1 MKDVSPPASSQPS
14 RFPRGWGAT
23 WQNRWLPYLLT
34 GPVVLAVGVGVFYPV
49 IYVVNLSLHAY
60 SPFFNQTMR
69 FVGAENYVRL
79 IHDAEFW
86 HSLQVSAIWVA
97 GSVIPQ
103 FLLGLGLALLLNER
117 FFARGLVRAIVLLPW
132 VVSGVVT
139 GIIWLWLFDGTIGV
153 LNDLLMKAG
162 LTPTP
167 IPWSVQPATT
177 YLMLFVANAWRGSP
191 FFAIMLLAA
200 LQSINPD
207 VYEAAMIDGAGRWQ
221 RFRYVTLP
229 LILNAVIISTLLR
242 VIWTFNYVDL
252 IWTMTQ
258 GGPVNA
264 SRTLAL
270 DIFKVAY
277 QDGDFGFAATLAVAL
292 CVILLA
298 FSGAYWQLNRFSNR
312 S

>member
-1 MKDVSPPASSQPS
+1 MKVVSPPASSQPA
-14 RFPRGWGAT
+14 RFPWGWGVT
-23 WQNRWLPYLLT
+23 WQNQWLPYLLT
-34 GPVVLAVGVGVFYPV
+34 GPVVLAVGIGVFYPV
-49 IYVVNLSLHAY
+49 FYVVNLSLHAY

-79 IHDAEFW
+79 IRDAEFW

-117 FFARGLVRAIVLLPW
+117 FFARGVIRAIVLLPW

-139 GIIWLWLFDGTIGV
+139 GIIWIWLFDGTIGV

-200 LQSINPD
+200 LQSISPD

-277 QDGDFGFAATLAVAL
+277 QDGDFGFAATLSVAL

-298 FSGAYWQLNRFSNR
+298 FSGAYWQLNRFANR

>member
-34 GPVVLAVGVGVFYPV
+34 GPVVLAVGIGVFYPV

-264 SRTLAL
+264 SRTLAP

-277 QDGDFGFAATLAVAL
+277 QDGDFGFAATLAVAP

>member
-1 MKDVSPPASSQPS
+1 MKVLPAPSVAQTAQPF
-14 RFPRGWGAT
+14 RQWQFAWQKRG
-23 WQNRWLPYLLT
+23 LPYLLI
-34 GPVVLAVGVGVFYPV
+34 GPVVLLVGIGVFYPV
-49 IYVVNLSLHAY
+49 VYVVDLSLHAY
-60 SPFFNQTMR
+60 SPFFSSTMR
-69 FVGAENYVRL
+69 FVGAENYRRL
-79 IHDAEFW
+79 IGDAEFW

-117 FFARGLVRAIVLLPW
+117 LFARGIIRAIVLLPW

-162 LTPTP
+162 LILMP
-167 IPWSVQPATT
+167 IPWSVQPMTT

-200 LQSINPD
+200 LQSISPE

-229 LILNAVIISTLLR
+229 LILNAVVISTLLR
-242 VIWTFNYVDL
+242 AIWTFNYVDL

-292 CVILLA
+292 CVILLL
-298 FSGAYWQLNRFSNR
+298 FSGAYWQLNRFSNQT
-312 S
+312 

>member
-1 MKDVSPPASSQPS
+1 VKVFSARTAAQAVQPS
-14 RFPRGWGAT
+14 WGWGVG
-23 WQNRWLPYLLT
+23 WQKRWLPFLLT
-34 GPVVLAVGVGVFYPV
+34 GPVVLLVGIGVFYPV

-60 SPFFNQTMR
+60 SPFYSPTMR

-79 IHDAEFW
+79 IGDSEFW
-86 HSLQVSAIWVA
+86 HSLHVSAIWVA

-117 FFARGLVRAIVLLPW
+117 FFARGIIRAIVLLPW

-162 LTPTP
+162 LILMP
-167 IPWSVQPATT
+167 IPWSVQPTT
-177 YLMLFVANAWRGSP
+177 SYLMLFVANAWRGSP

-200 LQSINPD
+200 LQSISPE

-221 RFRYVTLP
+221 RFWYVTLP
-229 LILNAVIISTLLR
+229 LILNAVVISTLLR
-242 VIWTFNYVDL
+242 AIWTFNYVDL

-298 FSGAYWQLNRFSNR
+298 FSGVYWQLNRFSNK